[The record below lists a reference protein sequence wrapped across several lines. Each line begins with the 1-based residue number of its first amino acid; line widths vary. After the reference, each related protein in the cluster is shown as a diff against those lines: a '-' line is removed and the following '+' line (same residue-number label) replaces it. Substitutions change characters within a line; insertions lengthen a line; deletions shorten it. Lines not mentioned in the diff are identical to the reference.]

1 MCIRDSPESGEEF
14 VIFDGGRHG
23 YDNMFCDEHD
33 PAELKNRPLKR
44 LSLIHI
50 YLSKRRVA
58 ILCAEGRVPGAEKKA
73 NVWLIPDD
81 AETPVDARIKSGKDI
96 KNVKPNK

>member
-1 MCIRDSPESGEEF
+1 MLDYLTVKEAGEKW
-14 VIFDGGRHG
+14 
-23 YDNMFCDEHD
+23 N
-33 PAELKNRPLKR
+33 
-44 LSLIHI
+44 
-50 YLSKRRVA
+50 LSKRRVA

-81 AETPVDARIKSGKDI
+81 AEKPVDARIKSGKYI